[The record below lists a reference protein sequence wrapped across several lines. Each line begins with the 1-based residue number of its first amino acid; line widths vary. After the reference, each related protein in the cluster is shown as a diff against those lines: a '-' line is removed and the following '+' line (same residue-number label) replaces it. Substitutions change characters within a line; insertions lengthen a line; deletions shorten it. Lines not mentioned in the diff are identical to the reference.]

1 VRLWKMGV
9 MVPLLALPLATGA
22 VTALPT
28 AASAAVVS
36 CPEYWFTNPYLGFRT
51 EIPTAT
57 LSYGSTGP
65 CVVILQQDLNFVIHA
80 GLKVDG
86 DFGPKTL
93 AAVETFQGRN
103 LACTRGVDGIAGHY
117 TMSCLVAGSG

>member
-1 VRLWKMGV
+1 
-9 MVPLLALPLATGA
+9 MVSLLALPLATGA
-22 VTALPT
+22 FIVLPA
-28 AASAAVVS
+28 AASATTAS
-36 CPEYWFTNPYLGFRT
+36 CAEISFTNPNIGSPM
-51 EIPTAT
+51 EVPAAN
-57 LSYGSTGP
+57 LSDGSTGP
-65 CVVILQQDLNFVIHA
+65 CVVMLQQDLNFVDRA

-93 AAVETFQGRN
+93 AAVETFQGDN

>member
-1 VRLWKMGV
+1 M
-9 MVPLLALPLATGA
+9 
-22 VTALPT
+22 
-28 AASAAVVS
+28 
-36 CPEYWFTNPYLGFRT
+36 
-51 EIPTAT
+51 
-57 LSYGSTGP
+57 
-65 CVVILQQDLNFVIHA
+65 LQQDLNFVDKA

-93 AAVETFQGRN
+93 AAVETFQGDN